1 MVRVG
6 GGWDTLE
13 HFLTR
18 HGGDDAPK
26 ISPSDLLPTDTR
38 PQRTEPRTKGSPT
51 SGNSPES
58 SPNKSFSRSP
68 SMSQL
73 PPLRRAVSI
82 TPVSVSRRSST
93 SSPEPWTGNH
103 SSGDSGCGSSDRGS
117 TPRREGQLLL
127 TVSTKKRSPRRSSL
141 CGPSPAVSTQ
151 SIGGVGSG
159 GSGGGVGRIPLSSR
173 RSLMTESGGKLKPI
187 NRSSLGLNS
196 TTATNGNNLSHESV
210 KTSIAASNH
219 SHNHGNKNLSPS
231 SQSSKANNSTGLTPT
246 STTAFATPKSTLS
259 TPKSILGTPKSM
271 IPTPKRYINYLS
283 SSQHIKSG
291 TRSVSLVNSP
301 SSPLISSGGG
311 SSTIPPLTGDHPS
324 LLTNDSPMED
334 GKSGTLNT
342 RSSLKAF

>member
-18 HGGDDAPK
+18 HGGDDAPQ

-127 TVSTKKRSPRRSSL
+127 TVSTKKRTPRRSSL
-141 CGPSPAVSTQ
+141 CGPSPAVSTH
-151 SIGGVGSG
+151 SVLGAGPSPAVSTHSVLGA
-159 GSGGGVGRIPLSSR
+159 GGGVGRIPLSSR

-187 NRSSLGLNS
+187 NRSSLGLSTTVNS
-196 TTATNGNNLSHESV
+196 ATATNGNDHSHGTV
-210 KTSIAASNH
+210 KTSIATSNH
-219 SHNHGNKNLSPS
+219 SNKTLSTS
-231 SQSSKANNSTGLTPT
+231 SQSLLSQSPKANNSTGLTPT
-246 STTAFATPKSTLS
+246 SSTT
-259 TPKSILGTPKSM
+259 LGTPKSM

-283 SSQHIKSG
+283 SSQHIKSPG
-291 TRSVSLVNSP
+291 TKSVSLINSTP
-301 SSPLISSGGG
+301 SFLHQAPLQ
-311 SSTIPPLTGDHPS
+311 PH
-324 LLTNDSPMED
+324 
-334 GKSGTLNT
+334 
-342 RSSLKAF
+342 